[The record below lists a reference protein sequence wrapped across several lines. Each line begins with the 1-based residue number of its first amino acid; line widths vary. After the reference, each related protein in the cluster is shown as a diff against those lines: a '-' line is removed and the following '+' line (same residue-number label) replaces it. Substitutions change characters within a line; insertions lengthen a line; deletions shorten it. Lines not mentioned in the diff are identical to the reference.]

1 MSSVQEDRPP
11 IRMVDNRFPASPS
24 QLSHGWRPFDY
35 DENDPDSP
43 ERFDSSLKRARRSPG
58 VLEGVL
64 GCNEN
69 VPNLSERFDSSLKRA
84 RKSPGVSEGVL
95 GSELRPQRDQARDLR
110 EDQASDLSG
119 PRSPLASV
127 ASRKFTAM
135 EEPAEGEPESQQ
147 LSQILLS
154 PSSALSEKSSQNA
167 DGVLRLGLDG
177 SFSPRQ
183 TLLDMHKTF
192 VSLAIH
198 RCLFPPP

>member
-11 IRMVDNRFPASPS
+11 IRMVDIRFPASPS
-24 QLSHGWRPFDY
+24 QLWRPFEY
-35 DENDPDSP
+35 GENDPDSS
-43 ERFDSSLKRARRSPG
+43 ERFDSFLKRARRSPG
-58 VLEGVL
+58 VSEGVL

-69 VPNLSERFDSSLKRA
+69 VPDSSERFDSSPKRV
-84 RKSPGVSEGVL
+84 RKSPGVSESVL

-110 EDQASDLSG
+110 RDQASDLSG
-119 PRSPLASV
+119 PRSPSASV
-127 ASRKFTAM
+127 ASRKSTAM